1 MENWDDDE
9 VIYDTLQNRNDED
22 QAYLEK
28 KESDLHKDRD
38 AVTRILKDNI
48 HATADL
54 VEELVKHMHLVR
66 RGMD

>member
-1 MENWDDDE
+1 MTIYDDDE
-9 VIYDTLQNRNDED
+9 VLYDTLQNRNDED
-22 QAYLEK
+22 HAYLEK

-38 AVTRILKDNI
+38 AVTRILRDHI

>member
-22 QAYLEK
+22 QAYLQK

-54 VEELVKHMHLVR
+54 VDALVKHMHLVR

>member
-1 MENWDDDE
+1 
-9 VIYDTLQNRNDED
+9 
-22 QAYLEK
+22 LE

-38 AVTRILKDNI
+38 AVTRILRDHI